1 MPKITKIAIFTIL
14 FFILGV
20 FYLSLTRET
29 NYNTSNLISKEV
41 PEFKIIYF
49 NDSNYFT
56 NQDLKKN
63 KYTLINFWASWCYPC
78 KIEHPILIKLSKENK
93 LKMVGVNFKDKS
105 DQALQFL
112 DSLSN
117 PYDILLKD
125 TKGKQSVNFGIYGI
139 PESILVN
146 EKSTI
151 IKKFV
156 GPLSIDDYREI
167 KKVIN

>member
-1 MPKITKIAIFTIL
+1 MPKITKIAIFTVL

>member
-56 NQDLKKN
+56 IQDLKKN

>member
-41 PEFKIIYF
+41 PEFKIVYF

>member
-1 MPKITKIAIFTIL
+1 MPKITKITIFTIL

>member
-1 MPKITKIAIFTIL
+1 MPKITKITIFTVL

>member
-1 MPKITKIAIFTIL
+1 MPKITKITIFTVL

-41 PEFKIIYF
+41 PEFKIVYF

>member
-1 MPKITKIAIFTIL
+1 MSKITKITIFTVL

-41 PEFKIIYF
+41 PKFKIIYF